1 VEQPSTLHLPPSTL
15 HLPPYV
21 VIPARVSTV
30 RERHLLQSRALSSI
44 SRGDR
49 GFETARVYSQTPPTF
64 RQHPGNAMRSAFNLA
79 ASFALAAAVL
89 SGCGSSKNT
98 VDVRLADMQIGAAS
112 SSIRGAEALGARDYA
127 PVELRQ
133 AQQKLE
139 AAQQALKAG
148 DNARALRLAEQA
160 KVDADLAEITALS
173 EKSQAAVE
181 QIRQSVETLREEMS
195 RRNNR

>member
-1 VEQPSTLHLPPSTL
+1 MRLTLKLTATL
-15 HLPPYV
+15 
-21 VIPARVSTV
+21 
-30 RERHLLQSRALSSI
+30 
-44 SRGDR
+44 
-49 GFETARVYSQTPPTF
+49 
-64 RQHPGNAMRSAFNLA
+64 
-79 ASFALAAAVL
+79 ALATVVL
-89 SGCGSSKNT
+89 AGCGSSKNT

-133 AQQKLE
+133 AQQKLA

-148 DNARALRLAEQA
+148 DNGLALRLAEQA

-181 QIRQSVETLREEMS
+181 QIRQSIETLREEMS

>member
-1 VEQPSTLHLPPSTL
+1 
-15 HLPPYV
+15 
-21 VIPARVSTV
+21 
-30 RERHLLQSRALSSI
+30 
-44 SRGDR
+44 
-49 GFETARVYSQTPPTF
+49 
-64 RQHPGNAMRSAFNLA
+64 MKSAFNLA

-98 VDVRLADMQIGAAS
+98 VDIRLADMQIGAAS